1 MPVTSRDIENVIT
14 KFEPFIKGSSDI
26 LIIGDTP
33 TKDNIIDG
41 KPFTGNGAKRIA
53 AMLMNIGV
61 LTNAPRKPGTTG
73 SDRLACRQRTGA
85 SPSSA
90 RWRFLAASLPA

>member
-41 KPFTGNGAKRIA
+41 KP
-53 AMLMNIGV
+53 MY
-61 LTNAPRKPGTTG
+61 PGDECL
-73 SDRLACRQRTGA
+73 SILY
-85 SPSSA
+85 SA
-90 RWRFLAASLPA
+90 F